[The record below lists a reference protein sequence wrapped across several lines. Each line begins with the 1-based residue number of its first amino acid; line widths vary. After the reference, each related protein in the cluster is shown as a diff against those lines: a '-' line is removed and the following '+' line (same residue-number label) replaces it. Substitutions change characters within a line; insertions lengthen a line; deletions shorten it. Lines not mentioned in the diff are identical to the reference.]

1 MNQVKAGV
9 FLNYVNIVV
18 NIVLGLLYTPYM
30 LKMLGQNEYGLYSLV
45 ASIISYLTLLDF
57 GFGSAVVRYTAKF
70 KAEGKVKEQW
80 EMFGMFLT
88 VYLGIGILA
97 FLAGLGLYFN
107 VDAMFDRTM
116 TATELSQARIMMML
130 LIVNLAVTF
139 PLSMFGSI
147 ITAYENFVFQRV
159 VTMLRLLLSTVVIVV
174 LLFYGYKAVAL
185 VVVQTVFNI
194 GYLLINLFYA
204 KYKLKIKVWFSHFD
218 FRLLKEISVFS
229 FWQFLNCI
237 MDRIYWST
245 GQFVLGSLV
254 GTAAVAVYSVAI
266 TLFHMYT
273 TFSNAISGVLL
284 PRVTSMVAN
293 EASTSQIS
301 DLFIRTGRL
310 QNIVMQLILSGFIV
324 FGQYF
329 IYLWA
334 GKDYSDSYAIA
345 LIFFL
350 ALYVPLIQNTG
361 VTILQARNQQK
372 FRCLVYVAIAV
383 VSLGFQIWFAK
394 VWGAV
399 GVASAIGGALLLGA
413 GLVINIYYAKVQQIN
428 IPKFWREILKMS
440 FVPVILTVI
449 GLIALNYV
457 ELTSWIRLAMGIVLY
472 MAIYILMI
480 WRLSMNADERRLI
493 GAPIKSIT
501 NKLLHRHL

>member
-194 GYLLINLFYA
+194 GYLLVNLFYA

-218 FRLLKEISVFS
+218 FGLLKEISVFS

-324 FGQYF
+324 FGQSF

-334 GKDYSDSYAIA
+334 GVDYSDSYSIA

-350 ALYVPLIQNTG
+350 ALYIPLIQNTG

-428 IPKFWREILKMS
+428 ILGFWHEILKMS
-440 FVPVILTVI
+440 LVPVILTVI

-472 MAIYILMI
+472 MAIYISMI

-501 NKLLHRHL
+501 NKLLHR

>member
-218 FRLLKEISVFS
+218 FGLLKEISVFS

-266 TLFHMYT
+266 TLFHMYL

-293 EASTSQIS
+293 KASASEIS
-301 DLFIRTGRL
+301 ALFIRTGRL

-334 GKDYSDSYAIA
+334 GKDYSDSYIIA

-350 ALYVPLIQNTG
+350 ALYIPLIQNTG
-361 VTILQARNQQK
+361 VLILQARNQQK
-372 FRCLVYVAIAV
+372 FRCLVYVAIAI

-472 MAIYILMI
+472 MAIYIPMI

-493 GAPIKSIT
+493 GAPIISFK
-501 NKLLHRHL
+501 NKLLHR